1 MKKNYKKKSTKQ
13 KKSNKKGGGFF
24 SKKDPNAK
32 ILMIK
37 QNSNGT
43 FKLVKMTPE
52 QILKK

>member
-1 MKKNYKKKSTKQ
+1 MKPKTKKPIKTN
-13 KKSNKKGGGFF
+13 KKTQKGGGFF
-24 SKKDPNAK
+24 TKKDPKAN